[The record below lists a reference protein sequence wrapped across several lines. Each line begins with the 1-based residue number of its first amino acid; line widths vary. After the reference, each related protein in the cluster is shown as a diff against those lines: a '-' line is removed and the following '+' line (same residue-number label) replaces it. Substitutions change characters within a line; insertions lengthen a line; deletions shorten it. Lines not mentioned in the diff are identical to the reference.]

1 MALSASCA
9 RPFVRSPA
17 RLPNKISTDQP
28 TIQPIDDVVF
38 ANQIRNPKTVILYIV
53 TKNHQKLFHM
63 YQKYMMPLRLY
74 FEPIKKT
81 LTTIYIRPGPIDWPK
96 SLKNTYLKK
105 ISPETE
111 TTGPF
116 LYANYVCRM
125 LSNQTP
131 ARPTVQPIARLF
143 DS

>member
-17 RLPNKISTDQP
+17 RLPNKISTDHSTDWWCGFCQP
-28 TIQPIDDVVF
+28 
-38 ANQIRNPKTVILYIV
+38 NPKTEILYIV

-96 SLKNTYLKK
+96 SLKKYIFKK

-125 LSNQTP
+125 LSKQTP
-131 ARPTVQPIARLF
+131 ARPTIQPIARLF
-143 DS
+143 DF

>member
-17 RLPNKISTDQP
+17 RLPNKLSTDQP

-38 ANQIRNPKTVILYIV
+38 ANQIRKLKYILYCNKKSSKTFPYVSKIYDAFAS
-53 TKNHQKLFHM
+53 LF
-63 YQKYMMPLRLY
+63 RTN
-74 FEPIKKT
+74 KKT